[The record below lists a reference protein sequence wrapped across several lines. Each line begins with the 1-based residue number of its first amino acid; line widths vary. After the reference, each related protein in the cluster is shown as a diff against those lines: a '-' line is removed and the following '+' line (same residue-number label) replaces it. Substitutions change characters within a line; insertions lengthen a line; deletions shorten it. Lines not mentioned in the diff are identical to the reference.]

1 MLARFVN
8 TDIALLDFK
17 LVLVFVLFYL
27 ANILTSI
34 KVQLEINTRF
44 SSILVR
50 IVLSRVRVSDSL
62 CMHCDR
68 AEQILM
74 TL

>member
-8 TDIALLDFK
+8 TDIALLNFK

-34 KVQLEINTRF
+34 KVQLEIDTRF

-50 IVLSRVRVSDSL
+50 IVFSRVRVSDNL
-62 CMHCDR
+62 CMHCNR